1 MLIITTRNASAIENN
16 EKAQV
21 NVAIFMVGHAG
32 ARDVL
37 WFNSSKETCVYLK
50 L

>member
-1 MLIITTRNASAIENN
+1 MLIITTINSSTIDNN

-21 NVAIFMVGHAG
+21 NVAIAMVDHVGV
-32 ARDVL
+32 RDVL
-37 WFNSSKETCVYLK
+37 WFNSSIETCVYLK